1 MLELSRPAKKHDYMF
16 VVIDRF
22 SKMTHFISCT
32 KTTDSSKMTHF
43 ISCTKTTDSSRV
55 AKLYFDEIVKLYG
68 LSRTIV
74 SEMDVKFL

>member
-1 MLELSRPAKKHDYMF
+1 MLGLSRPAKKHDYMF

-22 SKMTHFISCT
+22 
-32 KTTDSSKMTHF
+32 SKMTHF

>member
-1 MLELSRPAKKHDYMF
+1 MLGLPRPAKKHDYMF

-22 SKMTHFISCT
+22 PKMTHFISCT
-32 KTTDSSKMTHF
+32 KTTN
-43 ISCTKTTDSSRV
+43 SSRV

-74 SEMDVKFL
+74 LEMDVKFLWFISGKPFGI